1 LPAGQVVDQAAQS
14 VVTPLAIVAVPAEL
28 QKPDLQMHAAI
39 VGPPGEPFEF
49 VGHAVQPLAAP
60 ATVAGVP

>member
-1 LPAGQVVDQAAQS
+1 MTATLTRSAS
-14 VVTPLAIVAVPAEL
+14 HNLLLVAR
-28 QKPDLQMHAAI
+28 DL
-39 VGPPGEPFEF
+39 GPPGEPFEF